1 MEMTRHQRGSLR
13 QEPRKDGKTWILRFR
28 VTRADGKR
36 VEHKIRVGLVRDLPK
51 KADAWKAIEKQRL
64 NVTIND
70 NNPTAGRVLTF
81 GALAANFVAN
91 ELSKDQDD
99 ATIGRAHST
108 NVTYRRYLNRWI
120 LPRWETSAALGI
132 EPLEVEQWLKS
143 LRSEHQ
149 LENTTL
155 DKIRNVMGVVFKHGQ
170 RYGLIP
176 RDESANPMLFVRCK
190 TTSYYIPVIVSP
202 EQAFDILLNMKEPER
217 TLSLTDAATGL
228 RISEIVALT
237 WDDVDFIN
245 SSIYVRRA
253 YVYGQFGPP
262 KSKASRA
269 PVPMHPLLAAFL
281 QTWHEQTPY
290 AKPTDFV
297 FPSFRLKGKKP
308 RTACMLVR
316 THLRPAAVAAGV
328 LEPGQKI
335 RFGFHNFRHSL
346 ASQLAHMKVEP
357 KVVQEMLRHS
367 DLKTTFKF
375 YVQAHDDDKLEAQG
389 SYLKLLLGDKA
400 SLLQGELNGAKQQ
413 TAHIQ

>member
-1 MEMTRHQRGSLR
+1 MDVSRYQRGSIR
-13 QEPRKDGKTWILRFR
+13 QEPRKDGKTWFLRFR

-36 VEHKIRVGLVRDLPK
+36 VEHKVRVGLVRDLPT
-51 KADAWKAIEKQRL
+51 KAHAWRKVEMQRL
-64 NVTIND
+64 NVSINNSND
-70 NNPTAGRVLTF
+70 PTGGLVLTF
-81 GALAANFVAN
+81 GALAADYAAN
-91 ELSKDQDD
+91 ELSECQEDT
-99 ATIGRAHST
+99 TIGRANST
-108 NVTYRRYLNRWI
+108 NVTYLRYLNRWI
-120 LPRWETSAALGI
+120 LPRWETTAALGVK
-132 EPLEVEQWLKS
+132 PLEVEQWLKF
-143 LRSEHQ
+143 LHSEHQ

-155 DKIRNVMGVVFKHGQ
+155 DKMRSVMNVVYKHGQ

-176 RDESANPMLFVRCK
+176 REDSANPMRFVRCK
-190 TTSYYIPVIVSP
+190 TTSDYIPVIVSP

-217 TLSLTDAATGL
+217 TLALTDAATGL
-228 RISEIVALT
+228 RISEVVALT
-237 WDDVDFIN
+237 WEDVDFGN

-262 KSKASRA
+262 KSKASKA

-281 QTWHEQTPY
+281 QAWHEQTPY

-297 FPSFRLKGKKP
+297 FPSFRMKGKKP
-308 RTACMLVR
+308 RTAGMLVKN
-316 THLRPAAVAAGV
+316 HLRPAAVAAGV

-346 ASQLAHMKVEP
+346 ASQLARMKVDP
-357 KVVQEMLRHS
+357 KIVQEMLRHS

-400 SLLQGELNGAKQQ
+400 TLLQGAKTA